1 MEITQQKLNW
11 FMEMLTDIES
21 RGTYC
26 IDKLLKKSTPSS
38 FREEFDNTNGVSVV
52 FKKWIRGEYC
62 YTSLPA
68 RCMWDDEFLEQW
80 VTEQHT
86 KENRRKEDLERS
98 ERAQLEML
106 KSKYEPKHC

>member
-21 RGTYC
+21 RGTHC
-26 IDKLLKKSTPSS
+26 IDKLLKKSIQSS
-38 FREEFDNTNGVSVV
+38 FTEEFDNTNGVSIV

-106 KSKYEPKHC
+106 KQKYEPKVC